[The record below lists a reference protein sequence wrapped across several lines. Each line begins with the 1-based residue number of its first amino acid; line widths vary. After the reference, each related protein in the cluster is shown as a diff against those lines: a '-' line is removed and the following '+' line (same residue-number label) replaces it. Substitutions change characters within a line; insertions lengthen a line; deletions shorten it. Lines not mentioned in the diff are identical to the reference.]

1 MTNPSQSPAHF
12 RMAKATPDD
21 ISKLR
26 DFLTK
31 LDSYQEEGIDNDEDF
46 ILDIMGDF
54 EGVAG
59 WRRVVEG
66 YQVLVDSACDP
77 ALDYLELKPELKAK
91 LEDKP
96 NVFMIEVRC
105 DDKLDPGNYA
115 DEYEN
120 ILSLHSSLEL
130 AIAQCNVYSADSHEY
145 FEMASD
151 DWCFCILE
159 CQIDGQEFVMG
170 SKLVLSL
177 HRNGEP
183 FETLESQRLR
193 LKTDV

>member
-1 MTNPSQSPAHF
+1 MINESPQTHI
-12 RMAKATPDD
+12 RMAKATLDD

-31 LDSYQEEGIDNDEDF
+31 LESYQEAECIDDSEELL
-46 ILDIMGDF
+46 LDIF
-54 EGVAG
+54 EGVDKIFG
-59 WRRVVEG
+59 WRRVIEG
-66 YQVLVDSACDP
+66 YQVLVDGACDP

-105 DDKLDPGNYA
+105 DDKLDPSNYA
-115 DEYEN
+115 DEYET

-130 AIAQCNVYSADSHEY
+130 AIAQCKVYAADSHEY

-151 DWCFCILE
+151 DWHFAILE
-159 CQIDGQEFVMG
+159 CGQDQEEPWLSVR
-170 SKLVLSL
+170 LVLRLDS
-177 HRNGEP
+177 NGEP
-183 FETLESQRLR
+183 FEIE
-193 LKTDV
+193 D